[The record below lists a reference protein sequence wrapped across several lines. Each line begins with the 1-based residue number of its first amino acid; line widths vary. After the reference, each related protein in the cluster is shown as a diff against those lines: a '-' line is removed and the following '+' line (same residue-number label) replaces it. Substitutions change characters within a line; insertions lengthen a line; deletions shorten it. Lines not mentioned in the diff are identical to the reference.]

1 MDDYG
6 YGYWYL
12 VALNVIIFGLFIL
25 FIPFRK
31 RQQRL
36 PASVYLAFIVALYT
50 EMYGFPLTI
59 YVLTWLLGYQNPLT
73 HTSGHILAPIIGED
87 LFFMVVH
94 PISNIMIL
102 TGILLVVLGWREVH
116 SAQQELVTTG
126 LYAYV
131 RHPQYLGF
139 ITLTLG
145 MMVQW
150 ATLPTLLMWPL
161 LVILYYQLAKQEEK
175 EMEAKFGEKY
185 RKYKSK
191 VPMMLPLRKLN
202 WSFRR
207 LVNS

>member
-207 LVNS
+207 LVIS

>member
-12 VALNVIIFGLFIL
+12 VALNVILFGLFIL
-25 FIPFRK
+25 FIPFKK

-36 PASVYLAFIVALYT
+36 PTSIYLAFIVALYT

-59 YVLTWLLGYQNPLT
+59 YIFAWFLGYQNPLT

-87 LFFMVVH
+87 IFFTFIH
-94 PISNIMIL
+94 PISNIMIYA
-102 TGILLVVLGWREVH
+102 GILLVVLGWRQIY
-116 SAQQELVTTG
+116 SARQELVTTG

-139 ITLTLG
+139 LTLTLG

-150 ATLPTLLMWPL
+150 ATIPTLLMWPIL
-161 LVILYYQLAKQEEK
+161 FALYYRLAKQEEK
-175 EMEAKFGEKY
+175 EMEVKFGEKY
-185 RKYKSK
+185 REYKSK
-191 VPMMLPLRKLN
+191 VSMFLPLPKLK
-202 WSFRR
+202 
-207 LVNS
+207 